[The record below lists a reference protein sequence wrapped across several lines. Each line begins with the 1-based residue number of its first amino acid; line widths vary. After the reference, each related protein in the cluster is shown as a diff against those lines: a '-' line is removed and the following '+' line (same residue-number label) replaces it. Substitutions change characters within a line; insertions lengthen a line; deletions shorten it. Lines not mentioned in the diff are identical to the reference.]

1 MNSVIRK
8 IEEDQTIRK
17 NVPFKVGDTVKVSVR
32 IIEGEKERIQVYEG
46 VVSAMQGGGAR
57 MRFTVR
63 KISYGVGVE
72 KTFYFQSPMIKDVKT
87 VRSGKVRRAK
97 LFFLRKKLGK
107 KEARIQEGRK
117 IIQVP
122 TEGVAE
128 SAKNLTLAETAPP
141 EAAEAPVEAKGE
153 EKKEEKA
160 ETKAAVKPE
169 TKGEAKAETKKQSK
183 EKS

>member
-1 MNSVIRK
+1 VNSVIRK
-8 IEEDQTIRK
+8 IEEAQTIRK
-17 NVPFKVGDTVKVSVR
+17 NVPFKVGDTVKVSMR

-46 VVSAMQGGGAR
+46 VVTGIQRSGPR

-72 KTFYFQSPMIKDVKT
+72 KTFYYQSPMIKDVKA

-97 LFFLRKKLGK
+97 LFFLRNKLNKKD
-107 KEARIQEGRK
+107 ARIQEGRK

-122 TEGVAE
+122 SEGVAE
-128 SAKNLTLAETAPP
+128 SAQNLTLADTAPP
-141 EAAEAPVEAKGE
+141 EAAETPAEAKGE
-153 EKKEEKA
+153 AKK
-160 ETKAAVKPE
+160 
-169 TKGEAKAETKKQSK
+169 EAKAETKAEAKPQSK